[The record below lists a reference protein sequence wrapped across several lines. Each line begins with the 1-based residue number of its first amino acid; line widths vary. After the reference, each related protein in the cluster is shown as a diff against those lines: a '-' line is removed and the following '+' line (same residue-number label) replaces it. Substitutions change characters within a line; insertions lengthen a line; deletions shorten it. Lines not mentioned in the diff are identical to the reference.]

1 MTMATTTEKL
11 QSFPWFMGFATKRY
25 LQKFLTNPGD
35 WCVRGSTTKGIVEFA
50 ICALGEDNQIHD
62 VKIRE
67 RQSKSG
73 YVWSVHKDITST
85 KFATVVDLIQFLR
98 DGDHNKIRLKTPI
111 QRPKTFIK
119 AGSLECQPNQVLG
132 QGQYGIVLRGT
143 YTKGDKKHDVAVK
156 IPKPVDIRNVSSRDV
171 DKLIRDAQM
180 QIDEM
185 MKEADLMIDLKH
197 ANILRCFG
205 IDCTDPNVKLVLA
218 LCPGGSLLSHL
229 RANPDDVLYEEKV
242 IFLLEASRGFK
253 YLHQNQILHR
263 DISARNCLIGRYG
276 QILISDFG
284 LSIKLEEKWE
294 DSKDLKVPIAWLAPE
309 CLNKRPRYSIKSD
322 VFAFAIMAYEILHD
336 GEQPWPELGDTDEI
350 IKRVRTGERM
360 VLSSKV
366 PKDLADLVKISWA
379 QPPYTRPDFTE
390 ITSNLRKIADK
401 LQLPIPEKRSVAKL
415 HNVRVRPFK
424 LDDPTDFEVD
434 ELSPPPTSREL
445 QKINVQ
451 LKLRATMKQ
460 KDDLSTTKRTNLVL
474 NKRTDPSTSTNASSN
489 PTTNANSTD
498 STTTRG
504 KTRGKLGDSLLIKP
518 DLKLVPSPI
527 HKSTKQ
533 RSLKQSAKLMLNEQ
547 SKLVSRTRRQSTQPV
562 ESSTTARRRYPS
574 RATKPK

>member
-1 MTMATTTEKL
+1 MANTTEKL

-25 LQKFLTNPGD
+25 LQKFLKNPGD

-50 ICALGEDNQIHD
+50 ICVLGEDNQVHD

-73 YVWSVHKDITST
+73 YAWSLHKDITST
-85 KFATVVDLIQFLR
+85 KFSTVADLIQFLR
-98 DGDHNKIRLKTPI
+98 DGDHNKVRLKSPI

-119 AGSLECQPNQVLG
+119 AGSLECQPNRVLG

-218 LCPGGSLLSHL
+218 LCPGGSLLTHL

-253 YLHQNQILHR
+253 YLHQNKILHR
-263 DISARNCLIGRYG
+263 DISARNCLIGRHG

-284 LSIKLEEKWE
+284 LSVKLEEKWE
-294 DSKDLKVPIAWLAPE
+294 DGKDLKVPIAWLAPE
-309 CLNKRPRYSIKSD
+309 CLSKRPRYSIKSD
-322 VFAFAIMAYEILHD
+322 VFAFAVMAYEILHD

-350 IKRVRTGERM
+350 VKRVRTGERM

-366 PKDLADLVKISWA
+366 PKEMADLVKISWA
-379 QPPYTRPDFTE
+379 QPPYSRPEFSE
-390 ITSNLRKIADK
+390 ITSHLRKIADK
-401 LQLPIPEKRSVAKL
+401 LQLPMTEKRSVAKL
-415 HNVRVRPFK
+415 HNVRIRPFQ
-424 LDDPTDFEVD
+424 LYDPTDFEVD

-445 QKINVQ
+445 EQINMQ
-451 LKLRATMKQ
+451 LKLHASMKH
-460 KDDLSTTKRTNLVL
+460 KEDLSTSRKMKTAL

-489 PTTNANSTD
+489 PSTNANSTD

-504 KTRGKLGDSLLIKP
+504 RKHGKLGDSLQIKH

-527 HKSTKQ
+527 HRSIKQ
-533 RSLKQSAKLMLNEQ
+533 RPLKQTPKLIPNEQ
-547 SKLVSRTRRQSTQPV
+547 SKSTSRTRRKPTRVV
-562 ESSTTARRRYPS
+562 ESSTTTRRRYPS